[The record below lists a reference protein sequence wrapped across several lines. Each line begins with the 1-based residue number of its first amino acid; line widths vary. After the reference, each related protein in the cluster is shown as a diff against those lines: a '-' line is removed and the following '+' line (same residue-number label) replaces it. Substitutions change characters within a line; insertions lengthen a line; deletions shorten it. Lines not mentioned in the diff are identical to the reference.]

1 MKLKRI
7 VPSAAVIGTLIA
19 VGCSITALA
28 NGTGIV
34 STNQINVRQT
44 ADTESE
50 KLGLLFEGDEINIL
64 SGEGNWYKID
74 YNNQEAYVFS
84 DYISVSQAEGK
95 VGADKVN
102 VRSDASTDSEVV
114 ATVNSGDT
122 VKVIGSNDDWY
133 KIVRTNGETAF
144 VSKEYIAGDILDKV
158 GVAGKPQE
166 EDKSSDNTVT
176 AAAVSSL
183 TSSPVDEDKGFAEVS
198 NKYAA
203 VTASGG
209 LRIRSGAGTN
219 FDVLATLVYGDYVDV
234 VAIGS
239 EWVKISNGT
248 VTGYVSAEYV
258 SIRDGEKPSRGSA
271 GSSKGQAV
279 VDYAK
284 QFIGT
289 PYVWGGTNLTSGVDC
304 SGFVYAVYKNF
315 GIGLNRSSASMVS
328 NGVPV
333 SQSEL
338 VAGDLVFFD
347 TDGVNDGGISHVG
360 IYISGGEYIH
370 ASSGKA
376 YSVTISSLYDDYS
389 ASTYVTARRVLR

>member
-122 VKVIGSNDDWY
+122 VKVIGS
-133 KIVRTNGETAF
+133 KCEIRQ
-144 VSKEYIAGDILDKV
+144 
-158 GVAGKPQE
+158 PHC
-166 EDKSSDNTVT
+166 KSPP
-176 AAAVSSL
+176 A
-183 TSSPVDEDKGFAEVS
+183 
-198 NKYAA
+198 
-203 VTASGG
+203 
-209 LRIRSGAGTN
+209 
-219 FDVLATLVYGDYVDV
+219 
-234 VAIGS
+234 
-239 EWVKISNGT
+239 
-248 VTGYVSAEYV
+248 
-258 SIRDGEKPSRGSA
+258 
-271 GSSKGQAV
+271 
-279 VDYAK
+279 
-284 QFIGT
+284 
-289 PYVWGGTNLTSGVDC
+289 
-304 SGFVYAVYKNF
+304 
-315 GIGLNRSSASMVS
+315 
-328 NGVPV
+328 
-333 SQSEL
+333 QS
-338 VAGDLVFFD
+338 
-347 TDGVNDGGISHVG
+347 H
-360 IYISGGEYIH
+360 
-370 ASSGKA
+370 
-376 YSVTISSLYDDYS
+376 
-389 ASTYVTARRVLR
+389 